1 MTGVLLY
8 TNGMRT
14 FFVAV
19 FSFLLFTLPGVVLA
33 EEIINFS
40 AEYHI
45 NADASVGV
53 EETIVYD
60 FGSEER
66 HGIFRTINT
75 THALPATVWYK
86 NRSVEITDIEV
97 RQDGRSVPVAISG
110 SSALEIKIGDPDT
123 TITGSHVYSISYTLV
138 GALSY
143 LSGDEVEFYWN
154 VTGNEWPVSM
164 QEVAVTVSGPTPII
178 SSSCYVGEFGATDTC
193 TMPQPHIYLTDN
205 LPAGAGVTVAY
216 LLEGPDMPVVVNE
229 EINYVPFLL
238 GLFVL
243 TLIGMIAHT
252 WRHQTYYHKDRP
264 VIAEYKPY
272 PGTTPMMAGVL
283 FDDNL
288 DAKDVSAGVVYLA
301 ELGFLKI
308 RKTEKKVVW
317 LFNVTDYEVE
327 LLKPVSEIPGEF
339 LPKVI
344 SLFFKDSVEVGTVVA
359 LSSIKNDNAKKQSNA
374 VILSELNTAIR
385 ADLRQSG
392 FFENETYGFATFMI
406 PSAALAAAIF
416 LGTINVIPV
425 PVVVFLGAV
434 YLLWLISVAI
444 KHRRRT
450 AKGYEA
456 KYHLKGFKH
465 FLSVT
470 DKERFDFHNAPE
482 RSPEQ
487 FMQYLPFAIAFGV
500 EEKWAAVFADMQISN
515 PSWYDSNGST
525 GAFAAAAFTHD
536 LTSFT
541 SAVTTSTQ
549 ASSGGGSSGG
559 GGGGGGGGSW

>member
-1 MTGVLLY
+1 
-8 TNGMRT
+8 MRT
-14 FFVAV
+14 FLVAV
-19 FSFLLFTLPGVVLA
+19 FSFLFFTLPGVVLA
-33 EEIINFS
+33 EEIISFS
-40 AEYHI
+40 VEYQI
-45 NADASVGV
+45 NADASVDV

-60 FGSEER
+60 FESEYR
-66 HGIFRTINT
+66 HGIFRTIKT
-75 THALPATVWYK
+75 AHAEPATVWYK
-86 NRSVEITDIEV
+86 NRSVEITDIMVEQNGEPVPFEV
-97 RQDGRSVPVAISG
+97 SGG
-110 SSALEIKIGDPDT
+110 SSREIKIGDPDT

-154 VTGNEWPVSM
+154 VTGNEWPVFM
-164 QEVAVTVSGPTPII
+164 QEVAVTASSESPIV
-178 SSSCYVGEFGATDTC
+178 SSSCYVGEFGSTDAC
-193 TMPQPHIYLTDN
+193 TAPQPHIYLTNN

-216 LLEGPDMPVVVNE
+216 LLSAENMPVVVNE
-229 EINYVPFLL
+229 EINYIPFLL
-238 GLFVL
+238 GLFAVAL
-243 TLIGMIAHT
+243 VGMIAHV
-252 WRHQTYYHKDRP
+252 WRHQTYHHKDRP
-264 VIAEYKPY
+264 VIAEYEPY

-288 DAKDVSAGVVYLA
+288 DAKDISAGVVYLA
-301 ELGFLKI
+301 EQGFLKI
-308 RKTEKKVVW
+308 KKTEHKVAW
-317 LFNVTDYEVE
+317 LFDVTDYEVE
-327 LLKPVSEIPGEF
+327 LLKSVSEIPGEF

-392 FFENETYGFATFMI
+392 FFENETYTFSTFMI

-425 PVVVFLGAV
+425 SVVVFLGAV

>member
-1 MTGVLLY
+1 
-8 TNGMRT
+8 MRT
-14 FFVAV
+14 FFTFV
-19 FSFLLFTLPGVVLA
+19 FSLLFFTLPVMAQA
-33 EEIINFS
+33 EEITSFSVEYQIN
-40 AEYHI
+40 E
-45 NADASVGV
+45 DASVSV

-60 FGSEER
+60 FESEYR
-66 HGIFRTINT
+66 HGIFRTIKT
-75 THALPATVWYK
+75 DHAEEASAWYK
-86 NRSVEITDIEV
+86 NRSVEITDIGVE
-97 RQDGRSVPVAISG
+97 QDGEAVPFEVSG
-110 SSALEIKIGDPDT
+110 SGTREIKIGDADK
-123 TITGSHVYSISYTLV
+123 TITGSHVYTISYTLV

-143 LSGDEVEFYWN
+143 LGDDEVELYWN
-154 VTGNEWPVSM
+154 VTGDEWPVSM
-164 QEVAVTVSGPTPII
+164 QEVAVSVSGPTPIL
-178 SSSCYVGEFGATDTC
+178 SSSCYVGESGSTEAC
-193 TMPQPHIYLTDN
+193 TELGSDQYLVQN
-205 LPAGAGVTVAY
+205 LPAGSGVTVAY
-216 LLEGPDMPVVVNE
+216 LVSAENLPVVVNE
-229 EINYVPFLL
+229 EINYIPFLL
-238 GLFVL
+238 GLFFV
-243 TLIGMIAHT
+243 TLIGMIAHV

-264 VIAEYKPY
+264 VIAEYEPY

-308 RKTEKKVVW
+308 KKTEKKVVW
-317 LFNVTDYEVE
+317 LFDVTDYEIT
-327 LLKPVSEIPGEF
+327 LLKPLSEVPGEF
-339 LPKVI
+339 LPKVLG
-344 SLFFKDSVEVGTVVA
+344 LFFEGTPEVGTVMA

-374 VILSELNTAIR
+374 VALSELNTAIR
-385 ADLRQSG
+385 ADLRASG
-392 FFENETYGFATFMI
+392 FFENETYSFATFMI
-406 PSAALAAAIF
+406 PSAGLAAAIF
-416 LGTINVIPV
+416 LGVIGMV
-425 PVVVFLGAV
+425 PAPIVVFLGAV
-434 YLLWLISVAI
+434 YVLWLITVAI

-450 AKGYEA
+450 AEGYEA
-456 KYHLKGFKH
+456 MYHLKGFKH

-487 FMQYLPFAIAFGV
+487 FMQYLPYAIAFGV
-500 EEKWAAVFADMQISN
+500 EEKWATVFADMQISN

>member
-1 MTGVLLY
+1 
-8 TNGMRT
+8 MRT
-14 FFVAV
+14 FTTFV
-19 FSFLLFTLPGVVLA
+19 FGLLLCTLPVLA
-33 EEIINFS
+33 EEITSFSVEYQIND
-40 AEYHI
+40 
-45 NADASVGV
+45 DASVSV
-53 EETIVYD
+53 TETIVYD
-60 FGSEER
+60 FESEYR
-66 HGIFRTINT
+66 HGIFRTIKT
-75 THALPATVWYK
+75 DHAEPATAWFK
-86 NRSVEITDIEV
+86 NRFVEITDV
-97 RQDGRSVPVAISG
+97 SVTQDNQAVPFQVSG
-110 SSALEIKIGDPDT
+110 GTTREIKIGDPDK
-123 TITGSHVYSISYTLV
+123 TISGSHVYTVEYTLI

-143 LSGDEVEFYWN
+143 LNPEEVEFYWN
-154 VTGNEWPVSM
+154 VTGNEWPVGM
-164 QEVAVTVSGPTPII
+164 QEVAVTLSGPSEII
-178 SSSCYVGEFGATDTC
+178 SSSCYVGVSGATDTC
-193 TMPQPHIYLTDN
+193 TTLQPHTYLTSN
-205 LPAGAGVTVAY
+205 LSAGEGVTVAY
-216 LLEGPDMPVVVNE
+216 LLNTNGLPVVVNE
-229 EINYVPFLL
+229 EINYIPFLL
-238 GLFVL
+238 GLFLV

-264 VIAEYKPY
+264 VIAEYEPY
-272 PGTTPMMAGVL
+272 TGTTPMMAGVL
-283 FDDNL
+283 LDDNL

-308 RKTEKKVVW
+308 KKTEKKVAW
-317 LFNVTDYEVE
+317 LFDVTDYEIT
-327 LLKPVSEIPGEF
+327 LLKPMSEVPGEF
-339 LPKVI
+339 LPKVLG
-344 SLFFKDSVEVGTVVA
+344 LFFRGVPEVGTVVA
-359 LSSIKNDNAKKQSNA
+359 LSSIKNDYAKKQSNA
-374 VILSELNTAIR
+374 VALAELNTAIR
-385 ADLRQSG
+385 ADLRTSG

-406 PSAALAAAIF
+406 PSVGLAAAIF
-416 LGTINVIPV
+416 LGVIGLVPV

-434 YLLWLISVAI
+434 YVLWLITVAI

-456 KYHLKGFKH
+456 QYHLKGFKH

-487 FMQYLPFAIAFGV
+487 FMQYLPYAIAFGV

-525 GAFAAAAFTHD
+525 GTFAAAAFTHD